1 MLKNIDH
8 RLNADVLAT
17 LRAMGHG
24 DTIVLVDR
32 NFPSQSTALETTL
45 GMPLMM
51 ENLSAAEVTKIIL
64 SVMPVDNFVDD
75 YALAMEVVG
84 DADSIPDVQK
94 EVEAELK
101 SAEGEDKHLQKIE
114 RFAFYEAAKDAYA
127 VIQTGE
133 TRFYGC
139 FIFKKGVIAPDD
151 VVEV

>member
-45 GMPLMM
+45 GMPLLM

-84 DADSIPDVQK
+84 DANSTPDVQK

-101 SAEGEDKHLQKIE
+101 SAEGADKALQKIE

-151 VVEV
+151 VTEV